1 MAKRSDKEENNDTD
15 EDIDIQ
21 EEVNEK
27 EEENEYAND
36 LVTSCQEIHIRLGMI
51 HQSRSKVALSQIQNE
66 HRF

>member
-27 EEENEYAND
+27 EENIMSFGKDFEESINNPLLE
-36 LVTSCQEIHIRLGMI
+36 VE
-51 HQSRSKVALSQIQNE
+51 E
-66 HRF
+66 P